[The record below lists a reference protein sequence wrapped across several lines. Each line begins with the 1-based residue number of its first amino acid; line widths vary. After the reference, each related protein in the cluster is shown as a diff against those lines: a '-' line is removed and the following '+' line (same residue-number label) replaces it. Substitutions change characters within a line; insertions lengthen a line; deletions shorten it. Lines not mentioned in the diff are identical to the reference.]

1 MSSSSAAAMASVSA
15 TSAPSPLTDTTTAI
29 SQFVQAET
37 KVQQLKKESA
47 DKDKALKEQRS
58 KLRTDLQS
66 YLEKSGVPCI
76 PTGLMDD
83 KGNPLYL
90 RMESQSKPKVPT
102 VERVTEVIQG
112 VDVSLLQTMMA
123 TVMKKQAAAAK
134 KNQNGKRPRKEGEP
148 IAAAASSSSSSTL
161 SSSSSNSKAAKS
173 SKGASASASA
183 SAAVD
188 DLAVPEDSLV
198 VQVLK
203 MALKQ
208 RVRVV
213 HVTKTQVPAI
223 SKSQVRGAKL
233 DPAVASKLWS
243 TELQDKV
250 SEFRRIGLQLSHET
264 KLRKV
269 QTDQCHYTKSVQ
281 QAQVKAFLETHGDDN
296 QSRKVELSNQK
307 YVLKITK
314 EDTMKPLT
322 LPVVDDIINQ
332 SLIRTLD
339 QLVKNAH
346 SLTSGKID
354 WAAIWTPAFK
364 ASVLQQVVKEV
375 GEWKTTQ
382 RQVSTVVKMKR
393 VPNPR
398 PPRDPNAPAAAGGG
412 KDDEE
417 GDEGG
422 EEQDAQENDD
432 NDEDTG
438 ASEQGSDNDGDA

>member
-1 MSSSSAAAMASVSA
+1 MSAPAAAAAGST
-15 TSAPSPLTDTTTAI
+15 TSAMVAPPPTDTTTAI

-47 DKDKALKEQRS
+47 EKDKALKEQRS
-58 KLRTDLQS
+58 KLRTDLQT

-112 VDVSLLQTMMA
+112 VDLSLLQNVLA
-123 TVMKKQAAAAK
+123 TVLKKQAAAAK

-148 IAAAASSSSSSTL
+148 ATAAAAASGLS
-161 SSSSSNSKAAKS
+161 SSSSSNSSNKAAKVA
-173 SKGASASASA
+173 KGASAASASASSA
-183 SAAVD
+183 S
-188 DLAVPEDSLV
+188 AVPEDSLV

-243 TELQDKV
+243 TEMQDKV
-250 SEFRRIGLQLSHET
+250 SEFRRLGLQLSHET

-269 QTDQCHYTKSVQ
+269 QVDQCHYTKSVQ

-314 EDTMKPLT
+314 EDTVKPLT
-322 LPVVDDIINQ
+322 LPVVDEIINQ
-332 SLIRTLD
+332 SLVRTLN
-339 QLVKNAH
+339 QLVKNSD
-346 SLTSGKID
+346 SLTGGKID

-364 ASVLQQVVKEV
+364 AAVLQQVVKEV
-375 GEWKTTQ
+375 GDWKTTQ

-393 VPNPR
+393 VANPR
-398 PPRDPNAPAAAGGG
+398 PPRDPNAAAAAG
-412 KDDEE
+412 DDEE
-417 GDEGG
+417 DGDGQAVPEDDDDD
-422 EEQDAQENDD
+422 EQ
-432 NDEDTG
+432 G
-438 ASEQGSDNDGDA
+438 SEAGSDNDGDA